1 MDPGA
6 PSARLGCNGI
16 ARLFGHSLLVGA
28 ILVTS
33 WPLKTETGL
42 YICSVHYSEVF
53 TE

>member
-1 MDPGA
+1 MDLGA
-6 PSARLGCNGI
+6 TSAQPGCNGI
-16 ARLFGHSLLVGA
+16 VVLFGHSFLVGA

-42 YICSVHYSEVF
+42 DICSVHYSEVF